1 MIDSKHYEN
10 YRGPNLTRA
19 TLDSID
25 ITDIMKEA
33 YGEGNNWGG
42 KLWKFNQIFGNES
55 HGKKFYCEFHSEE
68 GRKYWF
74 HGFIEDKNQYFHP
87 PLV

>member
-1 MIDSKHYEN
+1 MERFNFPVIEKKWRDKLSK
-10 YRGPNLTRA
+10 
-19 TLDSID
+19 
-25 ITDIMKEA
+25 K
-33 YGEGNNWGG
+33 
-42 KLWKFNQIFGNES
+42 KLYNKN
-55 HGKKFYCEFHSEE
+55 GKKFYCEFHSEE